1 MYQDLSKEEK
11 EQKRQY
17 VSKRYKNLPRYS
29 KQTLV
34 KYRRKSFEYNFLKS
48 YQWFKFAQA
57 IKKPVTLKKFISAI
71 NNFQSVYFS

>member
-48 YQWFKFAQA
+48 YQ
-57 IKKPVTLKKFISAI
+57 
-71 NNFQSVYFS
+71 